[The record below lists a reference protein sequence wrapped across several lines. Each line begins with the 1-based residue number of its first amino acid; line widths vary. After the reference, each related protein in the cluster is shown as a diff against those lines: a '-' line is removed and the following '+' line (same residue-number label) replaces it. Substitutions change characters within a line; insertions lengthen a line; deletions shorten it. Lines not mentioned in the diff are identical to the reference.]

1 MLSYLSKNLEIL
13 VFCTILEK
21 IPHWLLGFQMLG
33 IDQSIDLDKDCDQ
46 FAWGEIRMIFTNFH
60 EVQLSQILSS

>member
-21 IPHWLLGFQMLG
+21 IPHWFLGFQMLG

-46 FAWGEIRMIFTNFH
+46 FA
-60 EVQLSQILSS
+60 